1 MVLAIRTSV
10 GGSAMPVTFD
20 VAPTVAGIWRL
31 DVREGHNVLKVL
43 GHIKRLT
50 GRGTYAYYRGRDN
63 NSIPEFEDANLDE
76 LKKMVAGKP

>member
-1 MVLAIRTSV
+1 MVFGTKTSV
-10 GGSAMPVTFD
+10 GGRAMSVTFD

-31 DVREGHNVLKVL
+31 DVREAHNVLKVL

-63 NSIPEFEDANLDE
+63 NSVPEFEDANLDE